1 MAKTLIRG
9 NTQIM
14 ADTITN
20 AEIAAAAAIASTKLA
35 TYAADRN
42 AGGFKLTNL
51 AAPTAASDAATMAY
65 VDGVAQGL
73 DIKASVRV
81 ATTASIT
88 LSGTQT
94 IDGIAL
100 SVGNRVLV
108 KDQATGSQNGIYLV
122 AAGAWTR
129 TTDADTSAKVTA
141 GLYTFVEEGTT
152 NGDTGWVLT
161 TDNPITLA
169 TTTLVFS
176 QFTGAGTI
184 TAGAGLTK
192 TGTTLDV
199 VANADG
205 SITVNA
211 DDIQVKRDG
220 AGAIATSA
228 SGLAIAV
235 GAATGLAI
243 VSNALG
249 IKLNGASLTLG
260 ASGLSVTNPASFAT
274 RETPSGAVNGSNVT
288 FVLANTPTA
297 GSESAFLNGILQE
310 PGAGN
315 DYTISGGTITYLT
328 APVTGDRLR
337 VSYRY

>member
-14 ADTITN
+14 AATITD

-35 TYAADRN
+35 NFSADRN

-51 AAPTAASDAATMAY
+51 ATPTAGTDAATMAY

-73 DIKASVRV
+73 DIKGSVRV
-81 ATTASIT
+81 ATTAAIT

-94 IDGIAL
+94 IDAIAL
-100 SVGNRVLV
+100 SVNDRVLV
-108 KDQATGSQNGIYLV
+108 KDQAAGATNGIYLV

-141 GLYTFVEEGTT
+141 GLYTFVEQGTV

-161 TDNPITLA
+161 TDNPIVLA
-169 TTTLVFS
+169 TTALVFA
-176 QFTGAGTI
+176 QFTGAGAVI
-184 TAGAGLTK
+184 GGAGLTK
-192 TGTTLDV
+192 TGNTLDV
-199 VANADG
+199 IAGDA
-205 SITVNA
+205 SIVVNA
-211 DDIQVKRDG
+211 DEIHVG
-220 AGAIATSA
+220 VSA
-228 SGLAIAV
+228 SGAITAAGALALALS
-235 GAATGLAI
+235 ANKGLEI
-243 VSNALG
+243 VSNAVG
-249 IKLNGASLTLG
+249 IKLNGSSLTLG
-260 ASGLSVTNPASFAT
+260 AGGLSVTNPVPTVVT
-274 RETPSGAVNGSNVT
+274 RETPSGSINGANTS
-288 FVLANTPTA
+288 FGLANSPTA
-297 GSESAFLNGILQE
+297 GSEEVFLNGILQE

-315 DYTISGGTITYLT
+315 DYTISGATITYLT